1 MKGTVSFNLKNT
13 ERAILAPNKDPMTP
27 STRPFDKLIRP
38 DKKWIVLG
46 KKADMSGGI
55 LHPDKEMEDLIEE
68 AEKSKTAPKKS
79 NPMLM
84 RGGMSM
90 NSKSKGFGGTTQ
102 ASALERFQNKHKH
115 PTDGQIELDKKS
127 PQKLVPPPI
136 FSLQP

>member
-13 ERAILAPNKDPMTP
+13 EKAILVPNKDPMTP
-27 STRPFDKLIRP
+27 TTRPFDKLIRP

-46 KKADMSGGI
+46 KKADMSYGR

-68 AEKSKTAPKKS
+68 AEKSKTAPKKI

-90 NSKSKGFGGTTQ
+90 NSKSRGFGGGAI
-102 ASALERFQNKHKH
+102 ASALEKFQNKHKH
-115 PTDGQIELDKKS
+115 PTDGKIELDKKS
-127 PQKLVPPPI
+127 PQSIVPPI
-136 FSLQP
+136 SSLQP